1 MPLMDWLY
9 FVPFVVAFFFIWH
22 YMKWGLKKQHEAHQA
37 WREFANLKGLREQPA
52 IPEVSLSFEGEN
64 QGVPF
69 TLECLV
75 FKGTPMQVGNL
86 KLKRGD
92 DIKIFTRMKL
102 QLPRLPRGL
111 RVYRETAWSKIG
123 KGLGMQDI
131 RTGDQ
136 AFDQAFMVKG
146 NNRSEVIS
154 YLTPSRRMALLTYA
168 ADLPGVELQQEG
180 LILLQ
185 PGQIGDIGRL
195 ERYFS
200 QLGSL
205 AAVLISA

>member
-1 MPLMDWLY
+1 MPLTDWLY
-9 FVPFVVAFFFIWH
+9 FLPFVVAFFFIWN
-22 YMKWGLKKQHEAHQA
+22 YMKKGLKKQHETHQT
-37 WREFANLKGLREQPA
+37 WREFANLKGLREQPSS
-52 IPEVSLSFEGEN
+52 PDVSLSFEGKN

-69 TLECLV
+69 ALECLV
-75 FKGTPMQVGNL
+75 SEGTPMQVGNL

-111 RVYRETAWSKIG
+111 RVYRETAWGKIA

-131 RTGDQ
+131 RTGDR

-146 NNRSEVIS
+146 SDRNEVIG

-168 ADLPGVELQQEG
+168 ADLPGVELQEDG

-185 PGQIGDIGRL
+185 PGQIGDIGTL

-200 QLGSL
+200 RLGSL
-205 AAVLISA
+205 AAVLISS

>member
-1 MPLMDWLY
+1 MPPTDWLY
-9 FVPFVVAFFFIWH
+9 FLPFVVAFFFIWN
-22 YMKWGLKKQHEAHQA
+22 YMKKGLKKQHETHQA
-37 WREFANLKGLREQPA
+37 WREFANLKGLREQPS

-75 FKGTPMQVGNL
+75 SKGTPMQVGNL
-86 KLKRGD
+86 KLRRGD

-102 QLPRLPRGL
+102 QLPHLPSVL

-123 KGLGMQDI
+123 KGVGMQDI
-131 RTGDQ
+131 HTGDR

-146 NNRSEVIS
+146 NDRNEVIS
-154 YLTPSRRMALLTYA
+154 YLTPSRRMALLSCA
-168 ADLPGVELQQEG
+168 VDLPGVELQEGG
-180 LILLQ
+180 LILSQ
-185 PGQIGDIGRL
+185 PGQIGDIGTL

-205 AAVLISA
+205 AAVLISS